1 MVEVEEERAQG
12 EQVFLDFDMNLMPFY
27 MQGLLARP
35 LRSRLGKI
43 DRAAAIRLPVLFAII
58 DEDLLARGN
67 GLQRE
72 ADDMQLRWIAL
83 RGIAVVNGL

>member
-1 MVEVEEERAQG
+1 MVEVAEERAQG
-12 EQVFLDFDMNLMPFY
+12 EQVFLDLNLMPFY
-27 MQGLLARP
+27 MQGLLTRP
-35 LRSRLGKI
+35 LRSRLGKVY
-43 DRAAAIRLPVLFAII
+43 RAAAIRLPVLLAII